1 MKASGGYFHR
11 FFRRKGVAD
20 HLKKILES
28 MEPAVSA
35 LHQFLDYMDEYHP
48 QISSRKLFLGK
59 DTCYELSHVL
69 EEYRQYDKPNYTM
82 DRYPLI
88 HFLFRFS
95 NAIQLLQYDAKG
107 KYYAQ
112 GANAKQFK
120 KLSIPAQYC
129 IMITY
134 MFTSFDHGF
143 FEMLM
148 SSKNKSSGMNLTTY
162 DLIRENSIYV
172 YFDFFQ
178 LIKGLE
184 KGICRLSELDF
195 RHEHMTK
202 KKYSFTE
209 LGKRFKSLNEE
220 NLFLLNP
227 YVPSNLEDDAT
238 YEVKQDRAVAMLLKE
253 FCIEESQ
260 LPSFFQKPCN
270 NAIYTLKVTLNEAT
284 WQFSAGSQATLED
297 LHIAIQ
303 YAARFDFDH
312 PYYFMIDDIKYFHEA
327 CNEEQRFAYQYTL
340 GELDLCKKK
349 HFIYLFDFGDDWKF
363 DIVVKDVMETETNSE
378 IRLIE
383 QKGKIPKQYDEN
395 EWL

>member
-1 MKASGGYFHR
+1 M
-11 FFRRKGVAD
+11 AD

-82 DRYPLI
+82 ERYPLI

-129 IMITY
+129 VMITY

-143 FEMLM
+143 YEILM
-148 SSKNKSSGMNLTTY
+148 FRESENSGMNLTTY
-162 DLIRENSIYV
+162 DLIRENSVYV

-178 LIKGLE
+178 LIKGLD
-184 KGICRLSELDF
+184 KSICRLSELDL
-195 RHEHMTK
+195 RYEKRTK
-202 KKYSFTE
+202 KKCPYTE
-209 LGKRFKSLNEE
+209 LGKCFISLNEQ
-220 NLFLLNP
+220 NMYILSP

-238 YEVKQDRAVAMLLKE
+238 YEEKQDRAAAMLLKE
-253 FCIEESQ
+253 FCIEEPE
-260 LPSFFQKPCN
+260 LPPFFQKPCN
-270 NAIYTLKVTLNEAT
+270 NGSYILKVTLNEAT
-284 WQFSAGSQATLED
+284 WLFSAGSRATLND

-327 CNEEQRFAYQYTL
+327 CNDEQRFAYQYTL
-340 GELDLCKKK
+340 GELGLHKKK
-349 HFIYLFDFGDDWKF
+349 HFIYLFDFGDYWKF
-363 DIVVKDVMETETNSE
+363 DIVVKDVVETETNSE
-378 IRLIE
+378 IKLME
-383 QKGKIPKQYDEN
+383 QKGKIPMQYPEE